1 MKANRTIADEFAM
14 IAFAQIIA
22 KFNYTPT
29 DAAAEAYLY
38 ADAMMAERAK
48 RMPQPLMRAV
58 PEDPRFPDGPY
69 VAEPYFHPE
78 RPAFTMCGK
87 ILESIEYF
95 KGRKVTCSDVF
106 KHAYGQMT
114 PTMEQL
120 REIGAI
126 LRHRG
131 FAKVRSGGKDYYQL

>member
-1 MKANRTIADEFAM
+1 MENRTIADEFAM

-22 KFNYTPT
+22 KFNYTPA
-29 DAAAEAYLY
+29 DAASESYLY

-48 RMPQPLMRAV
+48 RQSQYESAHKLTEQQEKMAINNFAP
-58 PEDPRFPDGPY
+58 FS
-69 VAEPYFHPE
+69 
-78 RPAFTMCGK
+78 MCSQ
-87 ILESIEYF
+87 LRDSIDKL
-95 KGRKVTCSDVF
+95 KGRKVTCTDLF
-106 KHAYGQMT
+106 QDAYGQIQ

-131 FAKVRSGGKDYYQL
+131 FSKVRSGGKDYYQL